1 MFIIGYGDIIGY
13 DEDTMRM
20 SWEKLDIPELSHRV
34 SVCGVSSPMM
44 NDIIQL

>member
-1 MFIIGYGDIIGY
+1 MGEIGY
-13 DEDTMRM
+13 
-20 SWEKLDIPELSHRV
+20 SELSHLV